1 MFHFI
6 SSFFERFSF
15 ADSTLPDSPVPSGTL
30 GHFGDTPWGV
40 SEPSVFNGWGSGAQS
55 MCEASSLSLTHSHSV
70 TTETWGSID
79 SGSSFD
85 PWT

>member
-40 SEPSVFNGWGSGAQS
+40 SEPSVFNGWGLARNHVRGIEFESNS
-55 MCEASSLSLTHSHSV
+55 
-70 TTETWGSID
+70 
-79 SGSSFD
+79 
-85 PWT
+85 